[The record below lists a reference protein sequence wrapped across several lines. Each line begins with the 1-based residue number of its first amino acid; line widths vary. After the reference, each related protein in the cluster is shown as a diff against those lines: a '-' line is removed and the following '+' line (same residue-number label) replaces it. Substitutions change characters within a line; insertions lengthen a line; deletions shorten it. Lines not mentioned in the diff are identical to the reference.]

1 MIIGHL
7 LRRTRVI
14 AQVISKGITSK
25 KVEGIRI
32 SKYQRLFY
40 SREMASP
47 CTTDIVKS
55 LNDKREYRL
64 LFLENGLRALL
75 ISDLDG
81 EDQSSVD
88 DGNQSESDDES
99 AGSDNSEDEGSDM
112 EVDDMSDS
120 ENDLGQEKKSAA
132 ALCIG
137 VGSFSDPDNIPG
149 FAHFLEHM
157 VFMGSEKYPEENAL
171 DDYLSKHGGYT
182 NAWTDHE
189 RTCFYFEVEQDAFR
203 KSLDKFAHFFVGPLL
218 LQDSVDREIEAVDS
232 EFQETVSSDSDRLH
246 HILIATAKHGNPM
259 SKFLLGNLKSL
270 KTTPAEK
277 GIDVYGQ
284 LRDFFNKYYTAQYM
298 TLAVHSKHSLD
309 TLEAWVRESFSGIH
323 NNKEAPVSFTKFKD
337 PFDTDG
343 FRKLFKGSIHAES
356 LYYSRTKPIE
366 YISNLLNYEGEG
378 SIYSYL
384 KKRMWAVELLGGNT
398 GEGYDMNQI
407 WTGLDICI
415 TLTDE
420 GLKHWS
426 EVVKVIFQ
434 YLDLMQREGPQESFY
449 NELKVIEETKFRWKE
464 KGDPAEYVEKVSDN
478 MQLYPSEDYLTGHKF
493 LYKFDE
499 KVINNCMEHLRA
511 DNCNVMLT
519 STNFTESDCPLKEH
533 WFGTHYSVEDIPKEQ
548 LQSWTD
554 FEQNCELFL
563 PKENHFIATDFTL
576 KDLPAEDLKPVP
588 MMVSSSSQHK
598 LFFKKD
604 TKFNVPKGYIY
615 MHLKSPVVC
624 DNLKS
629 SALFDLFI
637 AILNQNISEPTYPA
651 VVAGYKI
658 GCMCDPVQTGMV
670 VEVDGFNHK
679 IQEVLLLTFDLI
691 KNFSCADDLFHAMKA
706 EVKKTYHNEIMKPSS
721 AARVLRWI
729 VTEKRYWSHA
739 DKYRIVDEL
748 TKPELMDL
756 VNRFLKQIFLESLV
770 IGNFTKQEAL
780 SINDEVL
787 SKLKSQKP
795 VDQKVLEN
803 NLIAIPQ
810 EKLYCQIK
818 SFNPEDT
825 MSCVHNYYQSQ
836 PGTLLKCCLNEL
848 LCTRMTEPCFNTLR
862 TKQQLGYS
870 VSCINH
876 MTCGVI
882 ALGICVECKA
892 QNFSMQYVDEQI
904 EKFLL
909 EMKDIL
915 QSMTQ
920 EEFETLIESEITL
933 KRTEDTQLEEETSR
947 HWREIV
953 DQTYVF
959 DRLEKEIAVLK
970 TLSLKTL
977 QDWFTDEYLGDKQR
991 KISFQVIGCQENVV
1005 AMKHLSDTDHEI
1017 KCLIDPDQSLS
1028 TPIDD
1033 INSFKQSCKQLPHTK
1048 VIS

>member
-1 MIIGHL
+1 MTFGHL
-7 LRRTRVI
+7 LQTSRVI
-14 AQVISKGITSK
+14 IRLVIGNRL
-25 KVEGIRI
+25 IRHP
-32 SKYQRLFY
+32 RLY
-40 SREMASP
+40 VSTKMAN
-47 CTTDIVKS
+47 TTEIVKS

-81 EDQSSVD
+81 EDQSTVED
-88 DGNQSESDDES
+88 ENQSDSEEESV
-99 AGSDNSEDEGSDM
+99 GSDKSEDEGSDM
-112 EVDDMSDS
+112 EVDDMSDT
-120 ENDLGQEKKSAA
+120 ENELGQEKKSAA

-137 VGSFSDPDNIPG
+137 VGSFCDPNDIPG

-157 VFMGSEKYPEENAL
+157 VFMGSEKYPTENAL

-189 RTCFYFEVEQDAFR
+189 RTCFYFEVERNAFH
-203 KSLDKFAHFFVGPLL
+203 KSLDKFAQFFVAPLL

-232 EFQETVSSDSDRLH
+232 EFQERVASDSDRLN
-246 HILIATAKHGNPM
+246 HILVSTAKQGNPM

-270 KTTPAEK
+270 RTTPTEK
-277 GIDVYGQ
+277 GIDIYGQ
-284 LRDFFNKYYTAQYM
+284 LRDFFNRYYTAQYM

-309 TLEAWVRESFSGIH
+309 TLETWVKESFSNIH
-323 NNKEAPVSFTKFKD
+323 NNKEAPVSFHKFKE
-337 PFDTDG
+337 PFDTAE
-343 FRKLFKGSIHAES
+343 FRKLYKVVPIEKTHKLYVTWS
-356 LYYSRTKPIE
+356 LPPQQRLYRVKPIE
-366 YISNLLNYEGEG
+366 YISNLLNHEGEG

-398 GEGYDMNQI
+398 GEGYDMNTT
-407 WTGLDICI
+407 WTGLDICV
-415 TLTDE
+415 TLTDD

-434 YLDLMQREGPQESFY
+434 YIDLMKREGPQESFY
-449 NELKVIEETKFRWKE
+449 DELKVIEETKFRWKE
-464 KGDPAEYVEKVSDN
+464 KGDPAEYVEKLADN
-478 MQLYPSEDYLTGHKF
+478 MQLYPPEDYLTGHKLLF
-493 LYKFDE
+493 TFD
-499 KVINNCMEHLRA
+499 KQAINDCMEHLRG
-511 DNCNVMLT
+511 DSCNVMIT
-519 STNFTESDCPLKEH
+519 SNNYTESDCPLKEH
-533 WFGTHYSVEDIPKEQ
+533 WFGTHYSVEDISEKQ

-554 FEQNCELFL
+554 IEVNSELFL
-563 PKENHFIATDFTL
+563 PKENQFIATDFTL
-576 KDLPAEDLKPVP
+576 KDLPADDIKPTP
-588 MMVSSSSQHK
+588 QLVSSSSQHK

-629 SALFDLFI
+629 SALFDLFV

-658 GCMCDPVQTGMV
+658 GCSCDPTQTGLV

-691 KNFSCADDLFHAMKA
+691 LNFSCSDDLFDAMKA
-706 EVKKTYHNEIMKPSS
+706 ELKKTYHNEIMKPSS
-721 AARVLRWI
+721 AARVLRWL

-739 DKYRIVDEL
+739 DKYRIVDDL
-748 TKPELMDL
+748 TKPELMRL
-756 VNRFLKQIFLESLV
+756 VSLFLEQIFTESLV
-770 IGNFTKQEAL
+770 IGNFTKQEVVAM
-780 SINDEVL
+780 NNEVL
-787 SKLKSQKP
+787 SKLNCQKT
-795 VDQKVLEN
+795 VDETVLQN
-803 NLIAIPQ
+803 NLLAVPA

-836 PGTLLKCCLNEL
+836 PGSLLRCCLNEV

-876 MTCGVI
+876 LTCGII

-892 QNFSMQYVDEQI
+892 QKFSMQYVDEQI

-909 EMKDIL
+909 EMKEIL
-915 QSMTQ
+915 YSMTQ
-920 EEFETLIESEITL
+920 EEFDTLIDSEITL
-933 KRTEDTQLEEETSR
+933 KRTEDTHLEEEAAR

-953 DQTYVF
+953 EQTYVF
-959 DRLEKEIAVLK
+959 DRLEKEVAILK
-970 TLSLKTL
+970 TLTLKTL
-977 QDWFTDEYLGDKQR
+977 QDWYTEEYLGEKQR
-991 KISFQVIGCQENVV
+991 KISFQVIGCQEN
-1005 AMKHLSDTDHEI
+1005 ASNKLSDETDHTV
-1017 KCLIDPDQSLS
+1017 KCLRDPEQSQSL
-1028 TPIDD
+1028 PIDD
-1033 INSFKQSCKQLPHTK
+1033 IESFKQSCKQLPHTK
-1048 VIS
+1048 VVS